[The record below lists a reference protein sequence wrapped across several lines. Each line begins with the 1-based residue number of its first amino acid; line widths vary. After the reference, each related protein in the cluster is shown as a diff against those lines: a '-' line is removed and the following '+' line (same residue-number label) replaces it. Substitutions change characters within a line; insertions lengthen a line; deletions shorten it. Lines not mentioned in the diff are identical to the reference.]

1 MRTARAAARSLCFHC
16 HDHVFAIMVGIRVS
30 RTRGGDGWWNK
41 SSPVFMKAKILIAED
56 DPNIRL
62 GLVATLESEG
72 YAVTAASDGAQALRL
87 YPQDRYDLVVLD
99 VMMPKMSG
107 YDVCRELRAKPAR
120 VPVLLLTAKGEEID
134 KVVGLKLGA
143 DDYVT
148 KPFGVQELL
157 ARVEA
162 LLRRSRIVSTSGELT
177 ADAAPAVFFLGAVEI
192 DRKKF
197 TGRSD
202 GRTLSLTARELHL
215 AEMFA
220 AHPGEVLTRDALLN
234 AVWGVDYFGTTRTL
248 DQHVAQLR
256 KKIDVPGAKASV
268 IRTVHGVGYC
278 YEP

>member
-1 MRTARAAARSLCFHC
+1 
-16 HDHVFAIMVGIRVS
+16 MVSGY
-30 RTRGGDGWWNK
+30 N
-41 SSPVFMKAKILIAED
+41 FMKAKILVAED
-56 DPNIRL
+56 DANIRL
-62 GLVATLESEG
+62 GLAATLESEG
-72 YAVTAASDGAQALRL
+72 YAVTAASDGAQALKL
-87 YPQDRYDLVVLD
+87 YPQDKYDLVVLD

-107 YDVCRELRAKPAR
+107 YDVCRELRAKGAR

-162 LLRRSRIVSTSGELT
+162 LLRRSRMAASATASGDAGTSTP
-177 ADAAPAVFFLGAVEI
+177 PAVFFLGAVEI
-192 DRKKF
+192 DRRRF
-197 TGRSD
+197 TVCRD
-202 GRTLSLTARELHL
+202 GCASSLTARELHL

-220 AHPGEVLTRDALLN
+220 AHPGEVLTRDTLLN

-256 KKIDVPGAKASV
+256 KKIDGPGGETSV

-278 YEP
+278 YEPLA